1 MALKE
6 VMLFDKCKS
15 NLSLL
20 FSFRLSGILPFDDK
34 DPQQLECKILIAK
47 FDPTKL
53 YPNVSQSASAF
64 LKKML
69 SSFPW

>member
-1 MALKE
+1 MFFLP
-6 VMLFDKCKS
+6 VC
-15 NLSLL
+15 
-20 FSFRLSGILPFDDK
+20 RLSGRLPFEGK
-34 DPQQLECKILIAK
+34 DPQQLESKILIAK